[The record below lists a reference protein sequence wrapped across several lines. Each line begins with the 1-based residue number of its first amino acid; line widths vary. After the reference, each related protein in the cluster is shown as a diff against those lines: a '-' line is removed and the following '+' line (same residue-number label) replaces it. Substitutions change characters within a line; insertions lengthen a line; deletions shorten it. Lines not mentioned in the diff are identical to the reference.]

1 MPEDAHGPSRPLVAS
16 PLVAPGNPQTH
27 DPPPY
32 TAAAAA
38 AAAAAQGSGSGYLL
52 AALAHLA
59 GPTGRVYGVEHI
71 PALVA
76 ASRAALDRALGEG
89 GALRAAVEVV
99 EGDGRLGVPGRP
111 ELVFDAI
118 HVCVRVCVRV
128 CVCARARAEGGRAGA
143 GAVRARARPAVLR
156 AIRTPTN
163 QPLTN

>member
-1 MPEDAHGPSRPLVAS
+1 M
-16 PLVAPGNPQTH
+16 
-27 DPPPY
+27 
-32 TAAAAA
+32 AAAA

-59 GPTGRVYGVEHI
+59 GPAGRVYGVEHI

-128 CVCARARAEGGRAGA
+128 CVCARARGGRAGGGRCRA
-143 GAVRARARPAVLR
+143 CARAPRCLEGHQNAH
-156 AIRTPTN
+156 
-163 QPLTN
+163 